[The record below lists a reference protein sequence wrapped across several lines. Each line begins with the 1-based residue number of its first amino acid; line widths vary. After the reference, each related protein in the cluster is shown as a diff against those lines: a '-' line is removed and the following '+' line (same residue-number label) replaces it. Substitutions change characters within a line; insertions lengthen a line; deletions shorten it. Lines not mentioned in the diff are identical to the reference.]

1 MSPKYNE
8 FFSGS
13 SVFPEVITDHLEAAT
28 ANIKHLKVN
37 HPIQTPRGDVAYH
50 FKLKDCPKNIQ
61 LEEGDLIGF
70 FENPHDGKSEIR
82 RLTCDNAR
90 YAKLAGVISRSA
102 WLEGKTPGDDDKGK
116 QSLLSQGKKRQIKQ
130 YLTHGCCEATSVS
143 LCGYLSVGQLNNG
156 K

>member
-1 MSPKYNE
+1 LSPKYNE

-90 YAKLAGVISRSA
+90 FAKLAGVISRSA

-116 QSLLSQGKKRQIKQ
+116 QSLLSQGKKRQ
-130 YLTHGCCEATSVS
+130 
-143 LCGYLSVGQLNNG
+143 LNNI
-156 K
+156 